1 MEFGEFMGLAVGMGS
16 LVAMLSILTRTY
28 LRRLEHKERIAEINA
43 KGTAPG
49 SPDRSDV
56 IERLEHRIRV
66 LERIATDKSENV
78 AAQIEAL
85 RDERAAAPALT
96 TAAKEPV

>member
-1 MEFGEFMGLAVGMGS
+1 MEFGDFMGLAVAMGS
-16 LVAMLSILTRTY
+16 LVAMVNILAKAY
-28 LRRLEHKERIAEINA
+28 LRRLDHKEKIAAIRA
-43 KGTAPG
+43 QGTAPG
-49 SPDRSDV
+49 SPDRSET

-85 RDERAAAPALT
+85 RDERAAPALI

>member
-1 MEFGEFMGLAVGMGS
+1 MEFGEFMGLAVAMGS
-16 LVAMLSILTRTY
+16 IVAIVGILTKTY
-28 LRRLEHKERIAEINA
+28 LRRLEHKERIAAIGA
-43 KGTAPG
+43 QGTAPG
-49 SPDRSDV
+49 STDRSDV

-85 RDERAAAPALT
+85 RDERSALSAPA
-96 TAAKEPV
+96 KEAV